1 MWMLLVL
8 VYGLLKG
15 AREAVKKKCLQKN
28 SVPEVL
34 FFYTLIGFI
43 FLLPESKDVLNF
55 DLSLFPLIIVKS
67 VVIFIAWILS
77 FKVIKNIPIGIYGI
91 LDMSRVLFAYF
102 FGIVLLNEKLTVFQ
116 MIGMP
121 LVLIGLFM
129 LRIVKGEKDGNEKI
143 ETKYVVL
150 AIVSCMLNA
159 VSGFF
164 DKIIM
169 RRDISSGQLQFFYML
184 VLVVLYGLYLV
195 WDRKEINFSNL
206 KTNYWIVV
214 LALMFVVADRCLFI
228 ANAYENSRITV
239 MTLIKQSSCF
249 VTIILGKIIY
259 KEKDLRKQLIC
270 AFIVFAGIVIA
281 VLR

>member
-1 MWMLLVL
+1 
-8 VYGLLKG
+8 
-15 AREAVKKKCLQKN
+15 
-28 SVPEVL
+28 
-34 FFYTLIGFI
+34 
-43 FLLPESKDVLNF
+43 
-55 DLSLFPLIIVKS
+55 
-67 VVIFIAWILS
+67 
-77 FKVIKNIPIGIYGI
+77 
-91 LDMSRVLFAYF
+91 MSRVLFAYF

-228 ANAYENSRITV
+228 ANAYEKE
-239 MTLIKQSSCF
+239 LIRGFKKKLF
-249 VTIILGKIIY
+249 G
-259 KEKDLRKQLIC
+259 R
-270 AFIVFAGIVIA
+270 G
-281 VLR
+281 